1 MNIPRPNPAITTL
14 YSSFSNISCHCARIV
29 MAEKDIESSIYTI
42 DVNDMPEEV
51 LELNPY
57 QSLPTLYDRNLV
69 LYDLLI
75 MLEYLDERF
84 PFPPL
89 MSVDPIERAE
99 KRQLL
104 FRFYQAEDSWFN
116 LAQTIL
122 HSKSKKD
129 KELARKKI
137 TANLIELS
145 PLFAHQKYFKS
156 DVFTIVDA
164 FLSSLLLRLKV
175 MEIDLPPKAKP
186 VYDYAKRL
194 FARASFAESLTD
206 AEKEL
211 LW

>member
-1 MNIPRPNPAITTL
+1 MNIPKPNPAITTL
-14 YSSFSNISCHCARIV
+14 YSSFSNIGCHCVRIV

-42 DVNDMPEEV
+42 DINDMPEEI

-57 QSLPTLYDRNLV
+57 QTLPTLYDRNLV

-104 FRFYQAEDSWFN
+104 FRFYRAEDSWFQ
-116 LAQTIL
+116 LSQTIL

-129 KELARKKI
+129 KETARKKL
-137 TANLIELS
+137 TANLVELT
-145 PLFAHQKYFKS
+145 PLFAHKKYFKN
-156 DVFTIVDA
+156 DTFTIVDT
-164 FLSSLLLRLKV
+164 FLSALFLRLKV
-175 MEIDLPPKAKP
+175 MEIELPPKAKP
-186 VYDYAKRL
+186 VYDYAQRL
-194 FARASFAESLTD
+194 FARESFKISLTD